1 MTRMIMYKP
10 LKLLYLITKAVAV
23 AFLIRVLSKYFFDFT
38 LIESDLIFGINIAVT
53 SGIIYFL
60 SPFIYSFLGK
70 NKIRTI
76 LVFMLLCFLV
86 KSLFVIVDG
95 SLNNIAIL
103 NIDLAGPIVN
113 YIIIFVESIPLI
125 ANCGILSDLVHSI
138 IEFIEWK
145 LNICK
150 LPMLGDSEKTRDI
163 HMSNSSSNPS
173 ANIGSSSSGPQI
185 NSEDPEI
192 KRERSPT
199 RSESPVI
206 VGERGV
212 NPNLPEVQVDDNGG
226 FYRTVQSPLRYTIT
240 KGSEIVTDY
249 RPNGG
254 NQPYACS
261 IANAIEDFQ
270 KNRGGGRQIPELDN
284 RAQAFFDNFLTHNFP
299 NKNWERA
306 YKGSKEV
313 LKALKRCS

>member
-1 MTRMIMYKP
+1 MTFALICFNFFLCIGICISILFYLRNRKMANQIKRKIIMTRMIMYKP
-10 LKLLYLITKAVAV
+10 LKLLYFIIKAVAV

-138 IEFIEWK
+138 IEFIE
-145 LNICK
+145 
-150 LPMLGDSEKTRDI
+150 
-163 HMSNSSSNPS
+163 
-173 ANIGSSSSGPQI
+173 
-185 NSEDPEI
+185 
-192 KRERSPT
+192 
-199 RSESPVI
+199 
-206 VGERGV
+206 
-212 NPNLPEVQVDDNGG
+212 
-226 FYRTVQSPLRYTIT
+226 
-240 KGSEIVTDY
+240 
-249 RPNGG
+249 
-254 NQPYACS
+254 
-261 IANAIEDFQ
+261 
-270 KNRGGGRQIPELDN
+270 
-284 RAQAFFDNFLTHNFP
+284 
-299 NKNWERA
+299 
-306 YKGSKEV
+306 
-313 LKALKRCS
+313 